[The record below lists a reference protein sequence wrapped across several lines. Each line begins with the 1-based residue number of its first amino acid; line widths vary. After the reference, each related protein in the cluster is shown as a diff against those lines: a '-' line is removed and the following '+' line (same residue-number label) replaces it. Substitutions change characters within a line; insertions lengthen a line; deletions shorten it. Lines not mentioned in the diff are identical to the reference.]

1 MDARFVLYLA
11 QPSAGRLQEMLRSAL
26 AGTAYRLIRTPAQL
40 AECRGAHFVCRAAG
54 RGRAFAGAV

>member
-11 QPSAGRLQEMLRSAL
+11 QPSTGRLQEMLHSAL

-40 AECRGAHFVCRAAG
+40 AECRGARIL
-54 RGRAFAGAV
+54 FAV